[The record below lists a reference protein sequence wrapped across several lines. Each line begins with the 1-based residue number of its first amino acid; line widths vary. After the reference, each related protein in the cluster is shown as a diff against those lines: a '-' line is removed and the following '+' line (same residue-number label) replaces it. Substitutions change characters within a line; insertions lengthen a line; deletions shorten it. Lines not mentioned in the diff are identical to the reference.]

1 MIPFFKHKGT
11 WDALERISKTRVVKL
26 SEWPKGI
33 IDDLK
38 RYDEA
43 TFFFH
48 GKHDYFFVDDLNS
61 VKPRRSIMTKKDIQ
75 ETWDR
80 LLWAE
85 DLKYTLHRAEVD
97 CLTDFCL
104 DAFEAGVKSE
114 RTAEVYDLVHKFIAY
129 LTMTEKIEKAKNAEM
144 QKNSGNTDSKKKS
157 KKPNSASKKKSTK
170 K

>member
-1 MIPFFKHKGT
+1 MIPFFKHSET
-11 WDALERISKTRVVKL
+11 WDALEMIAKTGVVKL

-48 GKHDYFFVDDLNS
+48 GKHDYFFIDDLNS

-80 LLWAE
+80 LLLAE

-97 CLTDFCL
+97 FLTDFCL

-114 RTAEVYDLVHKFIAY
+114 HTAEVYDLVHKFIAY
-129 LTMTEKIEKAKNAEM
+129 LSMTEKIVNAKEAEM
-144 QKNSGNTDSKKKS
+144 QIISESSESKKKS
-157 KKPNSASKKKSTK
+157 KKLKSANKKKSTK

>member
-1 MIPFFKHKGT
+1 MIPHFEHNET
-11 WDALERISKTRVVKL
+11 WDALEKIAKTRVVKL

-33 IDDLK
+33 IEDLK

-97 CLTDFCL
+97 FLTDFCL
-104 DAFEAGVKSE
+104 DAFEAGIKSE
-114 RTAEVYDLVHKFIAY
+114 HTAEVYDLVHKFIAY

-157 KKPNSASKKKSTK
+157 KKPNSASKKK
-170 K
+170 

>member
-1 MIPFFKHKGT
+1 MIPYFKHSET
-11 WDALERISKTRVVKL
+11 WNALEKIAKTRVVKL
-26 SEWPKGI
+26 SEWPKEI
-33 IDDLK
+33 IEDLK

-61 VKPRRSIMTKKDIQ
+61 VKPRRSMMTKKDIQ

-97 CLTDFCL
+97 FLTDFCL
-104 DAFEAGVKSE
+104 DAFEAGIKSE
-114 RTAEVYDLVHKFIAY
+114 HTAEVYDLVHKFIAY
-129 LTMTEKIEKAKNAEM
+129 LSMTEKIEKAKEAEM
-144 QKNSGNTDSKKKS
+144 QVFSESSESKKKS
-157 KKPNSASKKKSTK
+157 KKLNSANKKKSTK